1 MKRLPDIVAMSC
13 MPLLFGVQ
21 GCGSSQNAA
30 PAACYDSRYST
41 LTAPLFDVTPSHFAY
56 SRNDSLSAEECQFYY
71 VTLDD
76 GRLRTFVQLY
86 RPQARRGGIVTV
98 HYQPFEQKMIQ
109 PSALVQ
115 MLNSDYKSND
125 PIPISAEGI
134 IQLVEVQGP

>member
-1 MKRLPDIVAMSC
+1 MKRLPDIVAISC
-13 MPLLFGVQ
+13 MPLLFGAQ
-21 GCGSSQNAA
+21 GCSSPHSAA
-30 PAACYDSRYST
+30 PADCHDSRYSA

-56 SRNDSLSAEECQFYY
+56 SRNDSPNAEECLFYY

-86 RPQARRGGIVTV
+86 RPQARRGRIVTV
-98 HYQPFEQKMIQ
+98 HYQPFEQKVIQ

-125 PIPISAEGI
+125 PAPISAEGI
-134 IQLVEVQGP
+134 IQLIEVQ